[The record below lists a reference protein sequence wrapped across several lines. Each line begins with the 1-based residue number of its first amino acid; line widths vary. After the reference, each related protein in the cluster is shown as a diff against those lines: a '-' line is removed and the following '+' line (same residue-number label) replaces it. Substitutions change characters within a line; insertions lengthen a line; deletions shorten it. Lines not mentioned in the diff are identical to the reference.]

1 MLNQNFFAELSEL
14 ICTRISHDLIGNI
27 GAVANAV
34 ELMDEDPEAIDDA
47 KPILSISSKVLTARL
62 KFFRLAF
69 GLNNTGVKT
78 IAEITAPAEEY
89 IATVGSRTAPIK
101 LNFNISTPALYKIVM
116 LGIMVM
122 SDVFIRGGELS
133 ISETVNGL
141 TFTADSQS
149 ALSAGKLAVMQK
161 VLNAEIPAEN
171 PAQSAPLIYMMR
183 LLNDTPVKI
192 TVSYTEKQ
200 AVLQIA

>member
-34 ELMDEDPEAIDDA
+34 ELMDEDPEAVDDA

-78 IAEITAPAEEY
+78 LAEVINPAEEY

-116 LGIMVM
+116 LGIMAM
-122 SDVFIRGGELS
+122 GDVFIRGGELK
-133 ISETVNGL
+133 ISETASGL

-149 ALSAGKLAVMQK
+149 ALSAGKLAVMQE
-161 VLNAEIPAEN
+161 VLNGKMPEEN

>member
-47 KPILSISSKVLTARL
+47 KSILSISSKVLTARL
-62 KFFRLAF
+62 KFFRLVF

-122 SDVFIRGGELS
+122 SDVFIRGGELR

-161 VLNAEIPAEN
+161 VLNAEMPAEN

>member
-47 KPILSISSKVLTARL
+47 KSILSISSKVLTARL
-62 KFFRLAF
+62 KFFRLVF

-161 VLNAEIPAEN
+161 VLNAEMPAEN

-192 TVSYTEKQ
+192 AVSYTEKQ

>member
-78 IAEITAPAEEY
+78 TAEIIKQSEEY
-89 IATVGSRTAPIK
+89 IATIGSHTSPIK
-101 LNFNISTPALYKIVM
+101 LNFNFSTPALYKIVM
-116 LGIMVM
+116 LGIMIM
-122 SDVFIRGGELS
+122 ADVFIRGGELN
-133 ISETVNGL
+133 IAETANGL
-141 TFTADSQS
+141 TFTTDSQS
-149 ALSAGKLAVMQK
+149 ALSAGKLAVMQE
-161 VLNAEIPAEN
+161 VLTGKMPAEN

>member
-78 IAEITAPAEEY
+78 TAEIIKQSEEY
-89 IATVGSRTAPIK
+89 IATIGSHTSPIK
-101 LNFNISTPALYKIVM
+101 LNFNFSTPALYKIVM
-116 LGIMVM
+116 LGIMIM
-122 SDVFIRGGELS
+122 ADVFIRGGELN
-133 ISETVNGL
+133 IAETANGL

-149 ALSAGKLAVMQK
+149 ALSAGKLAVMQE
-161 VLNAEIPAEN
+161 VLNAEMPAEN

>member
-47 KPILSISSKVLTARL
+47 KSILSISSKVLTARL

-149 ALSAGKLAVMQK
+149 ALSTGKLAVMQK

>member
-47 KPILSISSKVLTARL
+47 KSILSISSKVLTARL

-192 TVSYTEKQ
+192 TISYTEKQ

>member
-47 KPILSISSKVLTARL
+47 KSILSISSRVLTARL

-89 IATVGSRTAPIK
+89 IATVGSRTSPIK

-161 VLNAEIPAEN
+161 VLNAEMPAEN

>member
-47 KPILSISSKVLTARL
+47 KSILSISSKVLTARL
-62 KFFRLAF
+62 KFFRLVF

-78 IAEITAPAEEY
+78 IAEITAPTEEY

-161 VLNAEIPAEN
+161 VLNAEMPAEN

>member
-1 MLNQNFFAELSEL
+1 MLNQNSFAELSEL

-47 KPILSISSKVLTARL
+47 KSILSISSKVLTARL
-62 KFFRLAF
+62 KFFRLVF

-89 IATVGSRTAPIK
+89 IATIGSRTAPIK

-161 VLNAEIPAEN
+161 VLNAEMPAEN

>member
-1 MLNQNFFAELSEL
+1 MLNQNFFAELPEL

-34 ELMDEDPEAIDDA
+34 ELMDEDPEAVDDA

-78 IAEITAPAEEY
+78 LAEVINPAEEY
-89 IATVGSRTAPIK
+89 IATIGSRTSPIK
-101 LNFNISTPALYKIVM
+101 LNFNLSTPALYKIVM
-116 LGIMVM
+116 LGIMAM
-122 SDVFIRGGELS
+122 GDIFIRGGELK
-133 ISETVNGL
+133 ISETASGL

-149 ALSAGKLAVMQK
+149 ALSAGKLAVMQE
-161 VLNAEIPAEN
+161 VLNGKMPEEN

-183 LLNDTPVKI
+183 LLNDSAVNI
-192 TVSYTEKQ
+192 TIAASENK

>member
-47 KPILSISSKVLTARL
+47 KSILSISSKVLTARL
-62 KFFRLAF
+62 KFFRLVF

-161 VLNAEIPAEN
+161 VLNAEMPAEN

>member
-47 KPILSISSKVLTARL
+47 KSILSISSKVLTARL
-62 KFFRLAF
+62 KFFRLVF

-78 IAEITAPAEEY
+78 IAEITDPAEEY

-161 VLNAEIPAEN
+161 VLNAEMPAEN

>member
-62 KFFRLAF
+62 KFFRLVF

-161 VLNAEIPAEN
+161 VLNAEMPAEN

-192 TVSYTEKQ
+192 AVSYTEKQ

>member
-47 KPILSISSKVLTARL
+47 KSILSISSKVLTARL

-192 TVSYTEKQ
+192 TVSYSEKQ

>member
-34 ELMDEDPEAIDDA
+34 ELMDEDPEALDDA
-47 KPILSISSKVLTARL
+47 KPILSVSSKVLTARL

-69 GLNNTGVKT
+69 GLNNTGIKT
-78 IAEITAPAEEY
+78 TAEVINPTEEY
-89 IATVGSRTAPIK
+89 VATIGSRTSPIK
-101 LNFNISTPALYKIVM
+101 LNFNLSTPALYKIVM
-116 LGIMVM
+116 LGVM
-122 SDVFIRGGELS
+122 TMADVFIRGGELN
-133 ISETVNGL
+133 ISETASGL

-149 ALSAGKLAVMQK
+149 ALSAGKITVMQE
-161 VLNAEIPAEN
+161 VLNGKMPEDN

-183 LLNDTPVKI
+183 LLSGTPVKI
-192 TVSYTEKQ
+192 ALTASENK
-200 AVLQIA
+200 AALQIA

>member
-78 IAEITAPAEEY
+78 TAEIIKQSEEY
-89 IATVGSRTAPIK
+89 IATIGSHTSPIK
-101 LNFNISTPALYKIVM
+101 LNFNFSTPALYKIVM
-116 LGIMVM
+116 LGIMIM
-122 SDVFIRGGELS
+122 ADVFIRGGELN
-133 ISETVNGL
+133 IAETANGL
-141 TFTADSQS
+141 TFTANSQS
-149 ALSAGKLAVMQK
+149 TLSAGKLAVMQE
-161 VLNAEIPAEN
+161 VLTGKMPAEN
-171 PAQSAPLIYMMR
+171 PAQSTPLIYMMR

>member
-47 KPILSISSKVLTARL
+47 KSILSISSKVLTARL

-141 TFTADSQS
+141 TCTADSQS

>member
-27 GAVANAV
+27 SAVANAV

-69 GLNNTGVKT
+69 GLNNTGIKT
-78 IAEITAPAEEY
+78 TAEIIKQSEEY
-89 IATVGSRTAPIK
+89 IATIGSHTSPIK
-101 LNFNISTPALYKIVM
+101 LNFNFSTPALYKIVM
-116 LGIMVM
+116 LGIMIM
-122 SDVFIRGGELS
+122 ADVFIRGGELN
-133 ISETVNGL
+133 IAETANGL

-149 ALSAGKLAVMQK
+149 ALSSGKLAVMQE
-161 VLNAEIPAEN
+161 VLTGKMPQEN

-183 LLNDTPVKI
+183 LIDGTPVKL
-192 TVSYTEKQ
+192 TLTYFEKQ
-200 AVLQIA
+200 AILKIA

>member
-1 MLNQNFFAELSEL
+1 MLNQNFFAELPEL

-34 ELMDEDPEAIDDA
+34 ELMDEDPEAVDDA

-78 IAEITAPAEEY
+78 LAEVINPAEEY
-89 IATVGSRTAPIK
+89 IATIGSRTSPIK
-101 LNFNISTPALYKIVM
+101 LNFNLSTPALYKIVM
-116 LGIMVM
+116 LGIMAM
-122 SDVFIRGGELS
+122 GDIFIRGGELK
-133 ISETVNGL
+133 ISETASGL

-161 VLNAEIPAEN
+161 VLNAEMPAEN

-183 LLNDTPVKI
+183 LLNDSAVNI
-192 TVSYTEKQ
+192 TIAASENK

>member
-47 KPILSISSKVLTARL
+47 KSILSISSKVLTARL
-62 KFFRLAF
+62 KFFRLVF

-89 IATVGSRTAPIK
+89 IATVGSRTSPIK

-161 VLNAEIPAEN
+161 VLNAEMPAEN

>member
-69 GLNNTGVKT
+69 GLNNTGIKT
-78 IAEITAPAEEY
+78 IAEITAPTEEY

-161 VLNAEIPAEN
+161 VLNAEMPAEN